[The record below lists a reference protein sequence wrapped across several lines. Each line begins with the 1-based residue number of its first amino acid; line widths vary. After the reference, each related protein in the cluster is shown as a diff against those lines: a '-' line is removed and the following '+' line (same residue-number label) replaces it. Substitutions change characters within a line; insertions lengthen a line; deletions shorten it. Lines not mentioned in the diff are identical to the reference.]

1 MPLPFLLPGF
11 PFRLLLSSFGVA
23 GKHGTIEIFRR
34 ICRVRQ
40 RVGLVFELIRLSSEH
55 IGLLLEDTAF
65 LFKRVVNMRVA
76 VRVLFRCV
84 KIITQYRGRTLVQ
97 KRVTSAVMT

>member
-11 PFRLLLSSFGVA
+11 HFRLLLSSVGAA
-23 GKHGTIEIFRR
+23 GRHGTIELFRC
-34 ICRVRQ
+34 ICRLLQ
-40 RVGLVFELIRLSSEH
+40 RAGLAFEWIWLSSEH

-76 VRVLFRCV
+76 IGVLFRCV
-84 KIITQYRGRTLVQ
+84 KIVTQYRGRTLVQ
-97 KRVTSAVMT
+97 KRVASAVMT